1 MEFLYQLKLTVKSR
15 ELFLNNQNRK
25 IMKPKK
31 MKQRLADRIAAW
43 KRLPASG
50 VSNKDRLADNAKHT
64 WCRKPGSNNK

>member
-1 MEFLYQLKLTVKSR
+1 
-15 ELFLNNQNRK
+15 
-25 IMKPKK
+25 MKPKK